1 MATATVRIPEKKRD
15 ILKVIA
21 SIEKREMKEILG
33 ELIDEYIARHKETLD
48 ILSRPEWVDL
58 IEKGKAEITQGI
70 QGKFL
75 DELENTDDPL
85 LHPNVRA
92 LTGKLRGDFRLRVGK
107 YRILFTPHIQKKIL
121 YVFAIMPRGD
131 AY

>member
-48 ILSRPEWVDL
+48 ILSRPEWVDM

-75 DELENTDDPL
+75 DELED
-85 LHPNVRA
+85 
-92 LTGKLRGDFRLRVGK
+92 
-107 YRILFTPHIQKKIL
+107 
-121 YVFAIMPRGD
+121 
-131 AY
+131 